1 MWSPA
6 RGRRRVGSAIAS
18 LYSPQY
24 PFFMN
29 TYTIDISLRPT
40 TFDLWHVCLAGTAAV
55 LALIL
60 IAVLVSVLLGLR
72 RCKSARQA
80 DVPTAASEPQIK
92 VVEKIVEVEKIV
104 QAPAP
109 EPVVLKEATPDAALQ
124 LLSLLQK
131 EARFLDFVKEDV
143 SAFADAEIGA
153 AARVVH
159 QGCSK
164 VINEHFKLAPISQD
178 AEGSR
183 ITLNQGFDAA
193 AFRLTGNI
201 VGEAP
206 FAGVLVHKG
215 WQVTELHLPK
225 LTEGHNAK
233 IIAAAEVEL

>member
-1 MWSPA
+1 
-6 RGRRRVGSAIAS
+6 
-18 LYSPQY
+18 
-24 PFFMN
+24 MN
-29 TYTIDISLRPT
+29 TYTIDLSLRPT
-40 TFDLWHVCLAGTAAV
+40 TFDLWHVCLAGTAAL

-72 RCKSARQA
+72 RCKSAPA
-80 DVPTAASEPQIK
+80 VAAVAPLPEIK
-92 VVEKIVEVEKIV
+92 IVEKIVEVEKIV

-109 EPVVLKEATPDAALQ
+109 EPVVLKETTPDAALQ

-131 EARFLDFVKEDV
+131 EARFIDFIKEDV
-143 SAFADAEIGA
+143 SAFSDAEIGA

-164 VINEHFKLAPISQD
+164 AVNEHFTLASVSTDP
-178 AEGSR
+178 EGNR
-183 ITLNQGFDAA
+183 VTLNKGFDAA

-206 FAGVLVHKG
+206 FTGTLVHKG
-215 WQVTELHLPK
+215 WQVTDLRLPK

-233 IIAAAEVEL
+233 IVAPAEVEL